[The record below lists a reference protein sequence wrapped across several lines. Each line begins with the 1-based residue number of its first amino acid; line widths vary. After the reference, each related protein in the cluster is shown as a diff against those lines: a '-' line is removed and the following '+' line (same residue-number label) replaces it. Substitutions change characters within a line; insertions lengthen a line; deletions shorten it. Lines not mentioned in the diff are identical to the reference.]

1 MSQYKLSYSV
11 AIPNRTADRVEKIAN
26 TEIELAAH
34 ILDME
39 RDVGFICYDVQI
51 EAGDFTEDC
60 RSNNKL
66 ALQQIKRWATVLET
80 AQHIN

>member
-1 MSQYKLSYSV
+1 MAQYKLSYNV
-11 AIPNRTADRVEKIAN
+11 ALLNCNNRVEKIAN

-39 RDVGFICYDVQI
+39 RDVGAICHGVKI
-51 EAGDFTEDC
+51 EQGEFTEDR

-66 ALQQIKRWATVLET
+66 ALAQIKRWAVVLDK
-80 AQHIN
+80 AIHIN